1 MLIYNNI
8 IYYLTLIIF
17 FMKNKFI
24 YLVIILLV
32 SIIWFWVNYLK
43 SKGQIDRNTYLMV
56 VKWVTKVNSLE
67 ESQILKV
74 NEKRKLQ
81 ANDVIRTIWIH
92 SLSIIEWWDW
102 SVTRLWWNTKIE
114 INELDIQENLWE
126 IKVSFN
132 LLNWQSWSN
141 IVSFLWEKSYFKEY
155 FDDYEAASRWT
166 KFDINLR
173 EKYINVSDHQ
183 VELTKITDNIS
194 IIVEEN
200 KPIDL
205 VELEEID
212 IQVFKEEKE
221 DKTWKEYN
229 EKKDIVIEKELKN
242 IAKKEL
248 LEVKKYEKINIAKV
262 VLNENEKK
270 KVYNELLEDY
280 QKVNFVKPDDKEL
293 FKVKLE
299 IKDKLVQLSDEK
311 DKEKL
316 LENTVYDLNDIIEQ
330 ESNLSEKDT
339 SYEKKTILEKVIK
352 NNFNIKVDK
361 DLIEKIQKAEK
372 KVKEQ
377 KEQKKKI
384 LEEKKKQEKIEEVKI
399 QRKKEIERQ
408 ERIKEIK
415 EKTKRRN
422 TANNKKVEDVDS
434 RVFDSAKEKPGNQ
447 ETNIINREDKE
458 AKKKEKERL
467 EKIRKEKA
475 RQEWLKKQE
484 EIEKTIQLAKE
495 EAERIAKEEAERI
508 AKEEA
513 ERIAK
518 EEAERIAKEEAE
530 RIAKEEA

>member
-1 MLIYNNI
+1 M
-8 IYYLTLIIF
+8 
-17 FMKNKFI
+17 
-24 YLVIILLV
+24 
-32 SIIWFWVNYLK
+32 
-43 SKGQIDRNTYLMV
+43 
-56 VKWVTKVNSLE
+56 
-67 ESQILKV
+67 
-74 NEKRKLQ
+74 
-81 ANDVIRTIWIH
+81 
-92 SLSIIEWWDW
+92 
-102 SVTRLWWNTKIE
+102 
-114 INELDIQENLWE
+114 
-126 IKVSFN
+126 
-132 LLNWQSWSN
+132 
-141 IVSFLWEKSYFKEY
+141 
-155 FDDYEAASRWT
+155 
-166 KFDINLR
+166 
-173 EKYINVSDHQ
+173 
-183 VELTKITDNIS
+183 
-194 IIVEEN
+194 
-200 KPIDL
+200 
-205 VELEEID
+205 EEID

-518 EEAERIAKEEAE
+518 EEAERIAKEE
-530 RIAKEEA
+530 